1 MGAILIKLLGWIGV
15 VALIAV
21 LIVVAICAASVI
33 VTVFAMAVDAC
44 GEAIRKWRADR
55 AKR

>member
-15 VALIAV
+15 VALVAM
-21 LIVVAICAASVI
+21 LIVTIICALT
-33 VTVFAMAVDAC
+33 VTVMVLDAC
-44 GEAIRKWRADR
+44 GEVIRKWRADR

>member
-1 MGAILIKLLGWIGV
+1 MGMILLKLLGWIGV
-15 VALIAV
+15 VALV
-21 LIVVAICAASVI
+21 GLSVVMAICAATLI
-33 VTVFAMAVDAC
+33 IMTLDAC